1 MIKKIYITV
10 TLLITLIAGAA
21 GGYQYGKHQGAE
33 STLDEEW
40 TSWDLTQAEKELNA
54 IYGLLAAEAFTG
66 RMNMNMSFKTQQ
78 YIKKVMEAQSIDPEI
93 DKEVALEYLGYIVDN
108 MPELEGGNKTYFDTF
123 YREPLEKERLKNK

>member
-1 MIKKIYITV
+1 MIKKIYIAV
-10 TLLITLIAGAA
+10 ALLITLVAGAT
-21 GGYQYGKHQGAE
+21 GGYQYGKHQEAE
-33 STLDEEW
+33 EEW
-40 TSWDLTQAEKELNA
+40 ASWNLTQAEKELNA